1 MRSYLPQQIHS
12 ILKNSIL
19 IVIFGVL
26 LATTASAQ
34 ISFKAGVNI
43 ATIAEEGKD
52 VTRKDI
58 DNKSVLGAILGIT
71 AEIPVADVFYIQPE
85 LLFSQSGGSN
95 SYTVGTA
102 YTKSTYKINY
112 LELPVLAKL
121 KFGNKDESGVGIH
134 VAAGPWLGYALKGHS
149 STKTTVGE
157 MVIFEQDRDYSFDDQ
172 DNAER
177 VNYGLIAA
185 AGLSFGHMVLDLRY
199 NFGLNNLLDKDAN
212 NGNDSKPVLQTRGVA
227 LTVGYR
233 F

>member
-1 MRSYLPQQIHS
+1 MPQQINS
-12 ILKNSIL
+12 TLKNSIL

-52 VTRKDI
+52 VTRNDI

-134 VAAGPWLGYALKGHS
+134 VAAGPWLGYALKGNS
-149 STKTTVGE
+149 NTKTTVGE

-177 VNYGLIAA
+177 INYGLIAA
-185 AGLSFGHMVLDLRY
+185 AGISFGHMVLDLRY

>member
-1 MRSYLPQQIHS
+1 MPQQINS
-12 ILKNSIL
+12 TLKNSIL

-43 ATIAEEGKD
+43 ATIAEEGMD
-52 VTRKDI
+52 VTRNDI

-149 STKTTVGE
+149 NTKTTVGE

-185 AGLSFGHMVLDLRY
+185 AGISFGHMVLDLRY